1 MSTRTANNYHILL
14 AGIPKALRTA
24 RSFKLLRN
32 FLRLIKRM
40 HRENLFLSNILLRSF
55 LLIISSIQRVYTFV
69 SKWMNKIFLRR
80 NKHYVTSNFSF
91 DKFLYYLY
99 SLSTVHVFL
108 LSSRFF
114 GISVACTATNNC
126 VGKGLFGLDRLEKKK
141 IVIHFFSLETV
152 NDFDLEP
159 DIYCSSSIMQNM
171 QFCIFSRLFQFY
183 WKVNVY

>member
-141 IVIHFFSLETV
+141 KSWFIFFHSKLSMTLTSSLIYTV
-152 NDFDLEP
+152 LLP
-159 DIYCSSSIMQNM
+159 
-171 QFCIFSRLFQFY
+171 
-183 WKVNVY
+183 